1 MAEMLPDVAKTAKRR
16 VEGRRRRAIESAGS
30 RIDGLGSAIGAV
42 TVPGDIRM
50 ALIDLRSDTLS
61 LPTAE
66 MLQSIVTARLGDDSR
81 DGDPTVLELE
91 AEAARMLGKEA
102 ALLTVSGSMSNTVA
116 LRTHAEPGAAAIVEE
131 SAHLYGMEY
140 SAIASACGLLVMPVR
155 GAQGAPDVDG
165 VKWAIRK
172 AKTMFPA
179 VGLLCLE
186 NTHNAAGGT
195 VLTPRQMDELAG
207 AAHEAGFPVHLDGA
221 RVFNAAVALGVDVRE
236 LTRSADSVSVCLSK
250 GLSAPVGSL
259 LAGARAFI
267 ERAGRVRRSLGGA
280 MRQAGIIAAPGLIAL
295 RTMIPRLREDH
306 EHARY
311 LAEELAKVP
320 GLGVDLSTVQSNILN
335 VDVRGLGIDAAA
347 FAGHLHALGVRGLP
361 GMGTNVRFVTYR
373 NISRQDVEQA
383 AQAVRTLVATRPWA
397 AAR

>member
-1 MAEMLPDVAKTAKRR
+1 MT
-16 VEGRRRRAIESAGS
+16 
-30 RIDGLGSAIGAV
+30 
-42 TVPGDIRM
+42 
-50 ALIDLRSDTLS
+50 LIDLRSDTLS
-61 LPTAE
+61 LPTPE

-102 ALLTVSGSMSNTVA
+102 AILTVSGSMSNTVA

-131 SAHLYGMEY
+131 TAHLYGMEY

-155 GAQGAPDVDG
+155 GHHGAPDLDG
-165 VKWAIRK
+165 VTWALRK

-179 VGLLCLE
+179 PGIVCLE

-195 VLTPRQMDELAG
+195 VLTPAQIDGVAA
-207 AAHEAGFPVHLDGA
+207 AAHEAGFAVHLDGA

-236 LTRSADSVSVCLSK
+236 LTRSVDSVSLCLSK

-259 LAGARAFI
+259 VAGTRAFI
-267 ERAGRVRRSLGGA
+267 DRANRVRRSLGGA
-280 MRQAGIIAAPGLIAL
+280 MRQAGIIAAPGLVAL

-306 EHARY
+306 EHARI
-311 LAEELAKVP
+311 LAERLAAVP
-320 GLGVDLSTVQSNILN
+320 GLRVDLSTVQSNIVNL
-335 VDVRGLGIDAAA
+335 DVGALGIDAAT
-347 FAGHLHALGVRGLP
+347 FAAHLRERGVRGLP

-373 NISRQDVEQA
+373 GISRVGRRDGGGRRRGSAGGSSVGRQVTGA
-383 AQAVRTLVATRPWA
+383 
-397 AAR
+397 

>member
-1 MAEMLPDVAKTAKRR
+1 MT
-16 VEGRRRRAIESAGS
+16 
-30 RIDGLGSAIGAV
+30 
-42 TVPGDIRM
+42 
-50 ALIDLRSDTLS
+50 LIDLRSDTLS
-61 LPTAE
+61 LPTPE

-102 ALLTVSGSMSNTVA
+102 AILTVSGSMSNTVA

-131 SAHLYGMEY
+131 TAHLYGMEY
-140 SAIASACGLLVMPVR
+140 SAIASACGLLVMAVR
-155 GAQGAPDVDG
+155 GHHGAPDLDG
-165 VKWAIRK
+165 VKWALRK

-179 VGLLCLE
+179 AGIVCLE

-195 VLTPRQMDELAG
+195 VLSPDQIDAVAA

-236 LTRSADSVSVCLSK
+236 LTRSVDSVSVCLSK

-259 LAGARAFI
+259 VAGTRAFI
-267 ERAGRVRRSLGGA
+267 DRANRVRRSFGGA
-280 MRQAGIIAAPGLIAL
+280 MRQAGIIAAPGLVAL

-306 EHARY
+306 ENARF
-311 LAEELAKVP
+311 LAERLAAVP
-320 GLGVDLSTVQSNILN
+320 GLGVDLSTVQSNIVN
-335 VDVRGLGIDAAA
+335 VDVGGLGIDAAA
-347 FAGHLHALGVRGLP
+347 FAGQLRERGVRGLP

-373 NISRQDVEQA
+373 GISRADVETA
-383 AQAVRTLVATRPWA
+383 ADAVAALVAEHPWA
-397 AAR
+397 GK